1 MFSFGL
7 TDKQVMVVDLH
18 QMDCKQARQWLYG
31 KVSSAPKE
39 IREIEVIHGFH
50 SGTALQNMVRKSF
63 SHPRIRSKVLGLNQG
78 STILILK

>member
-7 TDKQVMVVDLH
+7 TKNQVMTVNLH
-18 QMDCKQARQWLYG
+18 QMNTAQARDWLYQ
-31 KVSSAPKE
+31 KVTAAPKE

-50 SGTALQNMVRKSF
+50 GGTALQTMVRKSF
-63 SHPRIRSKVLGLNQG
+63 RHPRVQSKVLGLNSG